1 MGTRRAEAFR
11 PISKDNL
18 KVSVIIPC
26 RNEEAH
32 IESMLQSLLKQELS
46 NLELEILVAD
56 GMSDDATASI
66 VSKIAHTYPNI
77 RLIENPDQ
85 VVPHGLN
92 RAIKESTGDII
103 VRMDA
108 HSEYPNNYIQR
119 LVDVLIVEGADNVG
133 GVWDTQPGADTNMAR
148 SIVIASSSSFGVGN
162 AQYRL
167 EGEGVIEVDTVPFGC
182 YLRTVFDRIG
192 LFDEDMVRN
201 QDDELNARLT
211 KAGGKILLITDLKIK
226 YYARPNLMKL
236 NKMFYQYGVFKPL
249 VAKKVGQPAT
259 WRQFFP
265 VLFVLGNICGVAL
278 GFLNYKFWLLVLA
291 VNLFHLFVGKM
302 IGLGKYSETKTIATI
317 WQVPLII
324 YSMHW
329 SYGLGYL
336 SGIWRFIVR
345 GQKTSKFNPSR

>member
-1 MGTRRAEAFR
+1 M
-11 PISKDNL
+11 

-32 IESMLQSLLKQELS
+32 IESMLHSLLKQKLS

-56 GMSDDATASI
+56 GMSDDQTAAI
-66 VSKIAHTYPNI
+66 VKNIANTSPNI

-92 RAIKESTGDII
+92 KAIKQSTGEII
-103 VRMDA
+103 LRMDA
-108 HSEYPNNYIQR
+108 HSEYPQNYIQR
-119 LVDVLIVEGADNVG
+119 LVDVLLFEGADNVG

-148 SIVIASSSSFGVGN
+148 SIVVASSSKFGVGN

-167 EGEGVIEVDTVPFGC
+167 EGEGVIEVDTVPYGC

-226 YYARPNLMKL
+226 YYARPTLRKL
-236 NKMFYQYGVFKPL
+236 IKMFYQYGVFKPL

-265 VLFVLGNICGVAL
+265 AAFVLGNICGLVL
-278 GFLNYKFWLLVLA
+278 GFLNSNFWGIVLI
-291 VNLFHLFVGKM
+291 VNLLHLFVGKM
-302 IGLGKYSETKTIATI
+302 IGLNKYSEMKSVSMI
-317 WQVPLII
+317 WQVPVII
-324 YSMHW
+324 YCMHW
-329 SYGLGYL
+329 SYGFGYL
-336 SGIWRFIVR
+336 KGVWRFILL
-345 GQKTSKFNPSR
+345 GKKPSKIAPSR